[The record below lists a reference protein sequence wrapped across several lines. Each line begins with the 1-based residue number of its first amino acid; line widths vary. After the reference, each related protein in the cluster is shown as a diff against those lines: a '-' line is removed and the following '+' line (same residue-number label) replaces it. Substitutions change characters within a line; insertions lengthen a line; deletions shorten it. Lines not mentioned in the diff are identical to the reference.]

1 MPQRRRE
8 ILDAAARVFYE
19 KGYEAA
25 STRDI
30 AESVGL
36 LKGSLYY
43 YIESKEDFLYEIIK
57 EQHDG
62 ALAALERVRNAEGN
76 ALVRMAA
83 LIDTHVEFFTSNLTA
98 SVIYF
103 REFRS
108 LSPERRASIGT
119 AGDAYLEVVRELL
132 RQGRRE
138 GTIDPRIDVRATSL
152 GIVGMLNSLALWY
165 SDTGRLSPR
174 NIARQ
179 FASLVVAGLASEQ
192 AAEDGIERL
201 RSDVSDKIDESQRA
215 TAARRGAKSA

>member
-8 ILDAAARVFYE
+8 ILDAAAQVFYE

-43 YIESKEDFLYEIIK
+43 YIDSKEDFLFEIIK

-62 ALAALERVRNAEGN
+62 ALAALERVRQSEGD

-83 LIDTHVEFFTSNLTA
+83 LIETHVDFFTSNLA
-98 SVIYF
+98 AAVIYF

-108 LSPERRASIGT
+108 LS
-119 AGDAYLEVVRELL
+119 AGAPGHRS
-132 RQGRRE
+132 G
-138 GTIDPRIDVRATSL
+138 PRATPTST
-152 GIVGMLNSLALWY
+152 SC
-165 SDTGRLSPR
+165 
-174 NIARQ
+174 
-179 FASLVVAGLASEQ
+179 AS
-192 AAEDGIERL
+192 
-201 RSDVSDKIDESQRA
+201 
-215 TAARRGAKSA
+215 